1 MNKLTILL
9 FSILISF
16 NSYGEWTQVANS
28 TIGDEF
34 YVDDDSIKENGIYI
48 QYWELTSLK
57 EPIGGKYFSTKSF
70 VKMNCELG
78 KRLFIQM
85 YFYNKPMGNDYDSSY
100 TPDEEWVYIPPGST
114 YSAVS
119 RYVCNYVK

>member
-1 MNKLTILL
+1 MKKLTILL

-16 NSYGEWTQVANS
+16 NSYGEWTEVAENTTGDS
-28 TIGDEF
+28 FYIDNNTI
-34 YVDDDSIKENGIYI
+34 KKHNGYTY
-48 QYWELTSLK
+48 YWELTNFK
-57 EPIGGKYFSTKSF
+57 EPIGGKYFSTKSY

-78 KRLFIQM
+78 KRLFIQI

-100 TPDEEWVYIPPGST
+100 TPDEVWDYIPPGST

-119 RYVCNYVK
+119 RHVCNYPK